1 MKTTTIQG
9 AGDAP
14 NKPGDVLYINGD
26 RMIVTKIDRDLHSY
40 TMHLE
45 PLEIVISGISKISI
59 PGFEGTLLEY
69 IQMLCNEY
77 EDGCC
82 C

>member
-1 MKTTTIQG
+1 MKELTIKG

-14 NKPGDVLYINGD
+14 NKPYDILYINDD
-26 RMIVTKIDRDLHSY
+26 RMIVTRVDVNVRSY
-40 TMHLE
+40 TMYLE
-45 PLEIVISGISKISI
+45 LIETFISRVRLISI
-59 PGFEGTLLEY
+59 PNFEGTLLEY

-77 EDGCC
+77 EDVCC

>member
-1 MKTTTIQG
+1 MKRTTIQG

-14 NKPGDVLYINGD
+14 NKPGDILYINDD
-26 RMIVTKIDRDLHSY
+26 RMIVTKVGRDVRSY
-40 TMHLE
+40 TMYLE
-45 PLEIVISGISKISI
+45 PLETFISGNKLLSI
-59 PGFEGTLLEY
+59 PGFEGTLLGY

>member
-9 AGDAP
+9 SGEAP
-14 NKPGDVLYINGD
+14 HKIGDVLYINSE
-26 RMIVTKIDRDLHSY
+26 RWAVYRIAQHAISY
-40 TMHLE
+40 TMCLK
-45 PLEIVISGISKISI
+45 PLGQFVGSTKLISI
-59 PGFEGTLLEY
+59 PGFEGTVSDY
-69 IQMLCNEY
+69 IELLCNEY

>member
-1 MKTTTIQG
+1 MKTVTIQG
-9 AGDAP
+9 AGEAP
-14 NKPGDVLYINGD
+14 NKPWDILYINGD
-26 RMIVTKIDRDLHSY
+26 RMVVTKVDIDIHSY

-45 PLEIVISGISKISI
+45 PLETVISRVNLLSI